1 MEIYKN
7 KHERERL
14 RGKKKYLLNN
24 FFISQIR
31 EKDNFDMLTKKKNDR
46 SNFFFYHR
54 QYIFTFSNN
63 GNQYNAKILL

>member
-14 RGKKKYLLNN
+14 RGKKFLLNN

-46 SNFFFYHR
+46 SNFFFLSPTVYF
-54 QYIFTFSNN
+54 YIF
-63 GNQYNAKILL
+63 K